1 MTRNVKVLSGVSLA
15 QDAASELVYPL
26 LPVLLT
32 TVLGAPAA
40 VVGLIEGIAEGVAA
54 ALKYVAGR
62 VSDRVGRRPAV
73 LAGYGLAAMGKVV
86 VAAAMVW
93 PMVLAGRVVDRIG
106 KGIRGAPR
114 DALLAEEVPAESLG
128 RAFGFHRAADT
139 VGAVVGPLLGV
150 AVLSATGGEIRAALW
165 LAVVPA
171 VLSVGLILLVRENR
185 PTAAAHGPRPA
196 TSSHPGTPD
205 GHAGPGPASS
215 PHPGTA
221 AFRAATEPNADPTD
235 ARPAE
240 ATPTGARHTA
250 ADPTGAHRAEAAPTA
265 AADPTQP
272 LPRPVRTL
280 AAVLG
285 LFALVNFPDALIL
298 LRLTEVGLAPTAL
311 MGAYA
316 LFNVAAAAIAY
327 PAGALSDRWP
337 KSRVYAVGLLCFATG
352 YLGLGLVDSPGAAVL
367 LLLAYG
373 GFTGITEGVG
383 RAWIT
388 ALAPATQRG
397 RAQGLFQALGG
408 AGILVAGL
416 WAGLLWGVGSGSGT
430 VPLLVSGSVAAA
442 AAVGLLVAGS
452 QLEPS
457 GPR

>member
-54 ALKYVAGR
+54 ALKYVSGR
-62 VSDRVGRRPAV
+62 ISDRVGRRPAV

-86 VAAAMVW
+86 VAAAMIW

-150 AVLSATGGEIRAALW
+150 AVLTATGGEIRAALW

-185 PTAAAHGPRPA
+185 PTAAANGP

-205 GHAGPGPASS
+205 GHASPGPAPS

-221 AFRAATEPNADPTD
+221 AD
-235 ARPAE
+235 
-240 ATPTGARHTA
+240 PTGAR
-250 ADPTGAHRAEAAPTA
+250 RAEAAPTA

-352 YLGLGLVDSPGAAVL
+352 YLGLGLVDTPGAAVL

-416 WAGLLWGVGSGSGT
+416 WAGLLWGVGAGAGT

-452 QLEPS
+452 RLEPG